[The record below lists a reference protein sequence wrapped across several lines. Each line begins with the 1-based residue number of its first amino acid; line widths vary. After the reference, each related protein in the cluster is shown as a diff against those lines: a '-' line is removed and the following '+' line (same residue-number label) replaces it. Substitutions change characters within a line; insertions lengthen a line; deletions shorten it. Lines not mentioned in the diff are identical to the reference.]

1 MINKLIFYFM
11 IVLTGLLLRS
21 TMVCAQTW
29 GSYAEAERRIEQFR
43 KADFTIIV
51 TDEAGNPIS
60 NAAIEVNMKKHAFL
74 FGSEVKAG
82 LVFGPYA
89 IEQYKATFLELFN
102 SGTFSSDLKWGPW
115 EGEWDQNRFKTSEY
129 LIPGNPFDRERTMG
143 ALAWFK
149 ANDLFFRAH
158 GLIWPKWNYM
168 PLFLAPYHTNPAGLP
183 EVISNRIKDITSATK
198 DYVYEWDVVNEPA
211 TCHDVM
217 DIFGDSIMVD
227 WFETARE
234 ELPDCKLFINENG
247 ILLTAEN
254 LIKVEQE
261 IQYLLDHNAP
271 LDGIGIQ
278 GHMEKDSQL
287 DPAKVFYRISRFSKF
302 GLDIRITEFDHEGVN
317 EQQQAQYLHD
327 FFITVFSH
335 PGVSGIQM
343 WGFWEGSHWRPQR
356 ALYRKD
362 WSIKPNGLAYKD
374 LVFNRWWSNLQ
385 GNTDHQ
391 GKFQG
396 RGFLGQYEIKVI
408 HHDST
413 FHCTFDLVKADNA
426 ITFILKPENRTP
438 IDKKK
443 DQFVDSFQ
451 LLQNYPNPFNSA
463 TAIHYIL
470 PKTSVVNLSIYGL
483 LGGKVKSLV
492 DGSMPA
498 GQHVSNWDG
507 TDEIGNSVAGGLYF
521 YKLSAGHFQKTRKL
535 MFLK

>member
-1 MINKLIFYFM
+1 MIKKLFTYLM
-11 IVLTGLLLRS
+11 IVLAGLLLLS
-21 TMVCAQTW
+21 TMARAQTW
-29 GSYAEAERRIEQFR
+29 GSYEEADKRIEQYR
-43 KADFTIIV
+43 KGDFTIIV
-51 TDEAGNPIS
+51 TDEAGNIIS

-89 IEQYKATFLELFN
+89 IEQYRATFLELFN

-115 EGEWDQNRFKTSEY
+115 EGEWDQSRFKTSEY

-149 ANDLFFRAH
+149 ENDLFFRAH

-168 PLFLAPYHTNPAGLP
+168 PLFLEPYHTNSAGLP
-183 EVISNRIKDITSATK
+183 EVIINRIRDVTSATK

-287 DPAKVFYRISRFSKF
+287 DPAIIFYRISRFSKF
-302 GLDIRITEFDHEGVN
+302 GLDIRITEFDHEGIN

-374 LVFNRWWSNLQ
+374 LVFNRWWSNFQ
-385 GNTDHQ
+385 GNTDSQ

-396 RGFLGQYEIKVI
+396 RGFLGSYEIKVI

-413 FHCTFDLVKADNA
+413 FSKTFDLEKNSNEV
-426 ITFILKPENRTP
+426 IFQLKPEFSTSIRAT
-438 IDKKK
+438 
-443 DQFVDSFQ
+443 DSNHWGEFMLQ
-451 LLQNYPNPFNSA
+451 QNYPNPFNA
-463 TAIHYIL
+463 TTAIVYVL
-470 PKTSVVNLSIYGL
+470 PRDGFVNLSIYNL
-483 LGGKVKSLV
+483 LGKTVRCLVNRSL
-492 DGSMPA
+492 SA
-498 GQHVSNWDG
+498 GRYISNWDG
-507 TDEIGNSVAGGLYF
+507 ADESGNNVASGLYLC
-521 YKLSAGHFQKTRKL
+521 KLESEFFQKINKMTL
-535 MFLK
+535 LK